1 MVVFSGSNAPAL
13 RNVFPSY
20 LTRLTSKCSK
30 PMKTEVRETGFLL
43 KITLLKHNY
52 YFLEI
57 TLFYQIIVFKQTLFM
72 YCVTV
77 PNF

>member
-1 MVVFSGSNAPAL
+1 MVAFGGSNAPAL

-52 YFLEI
+52 YFFRDYTILSN
-57 TLFYQIIVFKQTLFM
+57 
-72 YCVTV
+72 YCVQTKHYLCTV
-77 PNF
+77 